1 MLEQLTDIILD
12 YVEVEP
18 EDVKAESEF
27 ANDLGFNSYDF
38 TCMISVVEDEFDVK
52 VEETELLKIF
62 KVSDLIALIEEKQ
75 D

>member
-38 TCMISVVEDEFDVK
+38 TCMISAVEDAADVK
-52 VEETELLKIF
+52 IEETELLKIF
-62 KVSDLIALIEEKQ
+62 KVSDLIELIEAKKN
-75 D
+75 

>member
-18 EDVKAESEF
+18 EEVKAESEF

-38 TCMISVVEDEFDVK
+38 TCMVSAAEDEFDVK
-52 VEETELLKIF
+52 IEETELLKIF
-62 KVSDLIALIEEKQ
+62 KVSDLIELIEAKQ
-75 D
+75 S